1 MSVIALE
8 GMLDDNVRLIGLT
21 RAGISYELF
30 QSIVEQGL
38 FTIKEW
44 SGFLHLTERTLQRY
58 KKENRPFEPLQS
70 ERILEIARLQKR
82 GADVFGTVEN
92 FNEWMNSKIIALG
105 EIKPK
110 ELLDSSFGI
119 SMIDAELV
127 RIEHGV
133 LA

>member
-21 RAGISYELF
+21 REGISYELF
-30 QSIVEQGL
+30 QSIVEQGV
-38 FTIKEW
+38 FTMKEW
-44 SGFLHLTERTLQRY
+44 SVFLHLTERTLQRY

-82 GADVFGTVEN
+82 GTDVFGTLEI

-119 SMIDAELV
+119 AMIDAELI